1 MSSFPRRLIA
11 VLAAGFFV
19 LAVSSA
25 RASDKKFLDSED
37 AKEKDEPQKFL
48 PDYDKL
54 TKGHESDWVY
64 FPEGSL
70 TKYKTV
76 SVEEF
81 DHTGHGDS
89 RDAAR
94 DGKDYMEQWLDKQGF
109 KVVKSGGDMTVSG
122 NVFNAWEPHG
132 AARYWGGWAA
142 NPGVGLELLIKANG
156 KVVGEM
162 RHKAKGSTIRD
173 AVENG
178 LEDMAKDIGRSK

>member
-1 MSSFPRRLIA
+1 MSTFSRRLIA
-11 VLAAGFFV
+11 VFAAGFFV

-25 RASDKKFLDSED
+25 RASDKKFLGSDD
-37 AKEKDEPQKFL
+37 AKEKDEPQTFL

-54 TKGHESDWVY
+54 TKGHEADWVY

-94 DGKDYMEQWLDKQGF
+94 EGKDYMEQWLEAGF
-109 KVVKSGGDMTVSG
+109 WSRQVRRRHDRRGASSTPGSP
-122 NVFNAWEPHG
+122 W

-142 NPGVGLELLIKANG
+142 NPGVGLKLLIKANG

-178 LEDMAKDIGRSK
+178 LEDMTKDIGKAK